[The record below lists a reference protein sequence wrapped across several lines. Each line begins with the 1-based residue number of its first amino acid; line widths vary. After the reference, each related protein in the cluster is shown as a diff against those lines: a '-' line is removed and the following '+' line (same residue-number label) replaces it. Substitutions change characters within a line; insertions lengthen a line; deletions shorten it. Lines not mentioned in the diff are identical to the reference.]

1 MTCSSPDPSP
11 VPPPRVPLRASVRPS
26 VRARLAAVLCTVL
39 AAVAAAT
46 PARAQSAPRP
56 LTLAEALELA
66 ARNAPAV
73 VQAEGQVRAG
83 QAAVRAA
90 RGAFLPS
97 LSLTGS
103 TTEQSPATA
112 RINNATGELV
122 AGRWATNGGVAAGL
136 TVFDAFQR
144 QFDLRAA
151 RAQEAAA
158 GASVLQQRANVSL
171 DVKQQFYAALAAD
184 EALVAAR
191 VQRAQA
197 DTQLALTRARVI
209 ARTATVADSLQ
220 ARIQVAQAELAE
232 VTATN
237 DRRVADAALGRL
249 VGVVTPVTARG
260 DAAAAGGDPEGPLA
274 IDSAT
279 LVTLAATA
287 PQVKQ
292 SEASLAAARAGV
304 RAARAPYFPTLAINY
319 GRNVVGSSSRF
330 DPLPPNIRYSG
341 QLRFSVSVPVFDQ
354 FTRQQALAQAQVT
367 EANADA
373 QARDAQLAA
382 AQTVSQQLAALS
394 TARAQVATQ
403 RVAIT
408 AGEETLRVQRQRY
421 QLGVATVLD
430 VLTAQTALAQARFQL
445 AQARFAART
454 ARAQLEAL
462 VGRAL

>member
-1 MTCSSPDPSP
+1 MLRSLLRQRAAAHGCAAVVLAVVLAVAPG
-11 VPPPRVPLRASVRPS
+11 RAS
-26 VRARLAAVLCTVL
+26 AQ
-39 AAVAAAT
+39 VA
-46 PARAQSAPRP
+46 RP
-56 LTLAEALELA
+56 LTLAEALDLA
-66 ARNAPAV
+66 AHNAPAV
-73 VQAEGQVRAG
+73 IQAEGQVRAG

-97 LSLTGS
+97 LALTAS

-112 RINNATGELV
+112 RLNPATGELV
-122 AGRWATNGGVAAGL
+122 AGRWATNGGFAAGV

-144 QFDLRAA
+144 QFDLRSA
-151 RAQEAAA
+151 RAQAAAA
-158 GASVLQQRANVSL
+158 GAGVLQQRANVGL

-197 DTQLALTRARVI
+197 DTQLALTRARVV

-232 VTATN
+232 VTAVN
-237 DRRVADAALGRL
+237 DRRAADAVLGRL
-249 VGVVTPVTARG
+249 VGALTPVTARG
-260 DAAAAGGDPEGPLA
+260 DAASAGTDAEGPLA
-274 IDSAT
+274 VDSAA
-279 LVTLAATA
+279 LVALAATA
-287 PQVKQ
+287 PQVRQ
-292 SEASLAAARAGV
+292 TTAALDAARAGV

-319 GRNVVGSSSRF
+319 SRNGLGSSGDF
-330 DPLPPNIRYSG
+330 DLLPPNFRYSG
-341 QLRFSVSVPVFDQ
+341 QLRFSVNVPVFDQ

-373 QARDAQLAA
+373 QARDVRLAA
-382 AQTVSQQLAALS
+382 AQTVAQQLAALG
-394 TARAQVATQ
+394 TARAQAAAQ

-408 AGEETLRVQRQRY
+408 AGEEALRVQRQRY

-430 VLTAQTALAQARFQL
+430 VLTAQTQLAQARFQL
-445 AQARFAART
+445 AQARFSART

-462 VGRAL
+462 VGRDL

>member
-1 MTCSSPDPSP
+1 MPRPPLPS
-11 VPPPRVPLRASVRPS
+11 RRA
-26 VRARLAAVLCTVL
+26 LAAAAGL
-39 AAVAAAT
+39 ALAGA
-46 PARAQSAPRP
+46 PARARAQAARA
-56 LTLAEALELA
+56 LTLAEALALA

-97 LSLTGS
+97 VALTAS

-112 RINNATGELV
+112 RINPATGELV
-122 AGRWATNGGVAAGL
+122 AGRWATNGGVSAGL

-144 QFDLRAA
+144 RFDLRAA

-158 GASVLQQRANVSL
+158 GAGVLQQRAGVGFE
-171 DVKQQFYAALAAD
+171 VKQQFFAALAAD

-191 VQRAQA
+191 AQRAQA
-197 DTQLALTRARVI
+197 DTQLALTRVRVL

-232 VTATN
+232 VTAVN
-237 DRRVADAALGRL
+237 DRRTADAALGRL
-249 VGVVTPVTARG
+249 VGSLAPVTARG
-260 DAAAAGGDPEGPLA
+260 GGPVDDADRALA
-274 IDSAT
+274 VDSAAI
-279 LVTLAATA
+279 VALAASA
-287 PQVKQ
+287 PQVRQ
-292 SEASLAAARAGV
+292 TAASLAAARAGV
-304 RAARAPYFPTLAINY
+304 RAARAPYYPTLAVNY
-319 GRNVVGSSSRF
+319 TRNGLGSSPGF
-330 DPLPPNIRYSG
+330 DPLPTNIRYSG
-341 QLRFSVSVPVFDQ
+341 SLRFSVNLPVFDQ

-367 EANADA
+367 EASADA
-373 QARDAQLAA
+373 EARDARLAA
-382 AQTVSQQLAALS
+382 AQTVTQQLAALG
-394 TARAQVATQ
+394 TARAQVAAQ

-408 AGEETLRVQRQRY
+408 AGDEALRVQRQRY

-430 VLTAQTALAQARFQL
+430 VLTAQTQLAQARFQL

-462 VGRAL
+462 VGRDL

>member
-1 MTCSSPDPSP
+1 MPR
-11 VPPPRVPLRASVRPS
+11 PPLPFRRALVG
-26 VRARLAAVLCTVL
+26 AAGLAL
-39 AAVAAAT
+39 AGA
-46 PARAQSAPRP
+46 PARARAQAAPAAGAAGARA
-56 LTLAEALELA
+56 LTLAEALALA

-97 LSLTGS
+97 VALTAS

-112 RINNATGELV
+112 RINPATGELV
-122 AGRWATNGGVAAGL
+122 AGRWATNGGVSAGL

-144 QFDLRAA
+144 RFDLRAA

-158 GASVLQQRANVSL
+158 GADVLQQRAGVGFE
-171 DVKQQFYAALAAD
+171 VKQQFFAALAAD

-191 VQRAQA
+191 AQRAQA
-197 DTQLALTRARVI
+197 DTQLALTRVRVL

-232 VTATN
+232 VTAVN
-237 DRRVADAALGRL
+237 DRRTADAALGRL
-249 VGVVTPVTARG
+249 VGSLTPVTARG
-260 DAAAAGGDPEGPLA
+260 GAGAADEADRALA
-274 IDSAT
+274 VDSAT
-279 LVTLAATA
+279 IVALAASA
-287 PQVKQ
+287 PQVRQ
-292 SEASLAAARAGV
+292 TAASLAAARAGV
-304 RAARAPYFPTLAINY
+304 RAARAPYYPTLAINY
-319 GRNVVGSSSRF
+319 TRNGLGSSPGF
-330 DPLPPNIRYSG
+330 DPLPANVRYSG
-341 QLRFSVSVPVFDQ
+341 SLRFSVNLPVFDQ

-367 EANADA
+367 EASADA
-373 QARDAQLAA
+373 EARDARLAA
-382 AQTVSQQLAALS
+382 AQTVTQQLAALG
-394 TARAQVATQ
+394 TARAQVAAQ

-408 AGEETLRVQRQRY
+408 AGEEALRVQRQRY

-430 VLTAQTALAQARFQL
+430 VLTAQTQLAQARFQL

-462 VGRAL
+462 VGRDL